1 MAVPFIMPADA
12 VREVIYPQTR
22 KINVAKQTI
31 KANKDREAQKDAERN
46 AYRLQ
51 NGWLDVSRV
60 MMPNEAVDR
69 AME

>member
-31 KANKDREAQKDAERN
+31 KANKTEKLKKMQKETHIDFKMVGQMLVE
-46 AYRLQ
+46 
-51 NGWLDVSRV
+51 
-60 MMPNEAVDR
+60 
-69 AME
+69 